1 MRVIAPQ
8 STDSGY
14 SRLSTIHVGTPRAS
28 TADMTKSITSKQSHI
43 LSVVSARPGITT
55 AELHRA
61 IGSGY
66 AYGHH
71 KYTYATVGRMLS
83 KTSKRSAILV
93 RCAPADGLR
102 GGGLKVA

>member
-1 MRVIAPQ
+1 
-8 STDSGY
+8 
-14 SRLSTIHVGTPRAS
+14 
-28 TADMTKSITSKQSHI
+28 MTNSITSKQSHV

-55 AELHRA
+55 AELHRS

-71 KYTYATVGRMLS
+71 KYTYATVGRMLN
-83 KTSKRSAILV
+83 KTSKRAALLV